1 MTKRRSQPL
10 TEEKLG
16 AWKLLERFIGV
27 LDKHG
32 ASIAPDSR
40 ETHGLRELD
49 RRTYFGLFLFG
60 LFNPV
65 VGSMRGLCG
74 ATKIKRVAGML
85 GRQSPVA
92 ISGFSDAQHVFSP
105 EILQPV
111 MSSLLAE
118 SFTRQPAGLKK
129 IGRITPELIHIFDST
144 VWKVVTRM
152 KWADWPVVF

>member
-1 MTKRRSQPL
+1 MRHAQAASATTHRQ
-10 TEEKLG
+10 ELG

-32 ASIAPDSR
+32 ASVAPDPR
-40 ETHGLRELD
+40 KTHGLRQLD

-74 ATKIKRVAGML
+74 ATRIERAAGML
-85 GRQSPVA
+85 DRQGSVA

-105 EILQPV
+105 DILQPV
-111 MSSLLAE
+111 MRELLTESLA
-118 SFTRQPAGLKK
+118 RQPAGLKK
-129 IGRITPELIHIFDST
+129 SVASLLSPTTSST
-144 VWKVVTRM
+144 APSG
-152 KWADWPVVF
+152 KWSPA